1 MNNLDKQSSL
11 PGVELSELENLM
23 YFFEKYKST
32 VECGKPSLRAANLLK
47 TYIDIIQIKNA
58 IQ

>member
-32 VECGKPSLRAANLLK
+32 VERGKPSLRAANLLK